1 MSSKLEKFI
10 AHCSVDKPTVGVYI
24 ELLDNLNLFKS
35 QKSINQ
41 LMSFLSGCG
50 IRFINFGSIFSKKNK
65 KEISC
70 FALDESIITDS
81 IFDYKINLTNKNTE
95 ILDLFKNCTDIR
107 LRSEFS
113 KFCSTNEYWLDDYAI
128 FCSIASQVGTY
139 DFSKWPDI
147 LRTHSRKPIEVVKK
161 QLPDEILSHKLL
173 QFFAHKQMATITEC
187 AHRYG
192 MLTCIDCDMLCENL
206 SAEVW
211 SHQDNFF
218 LDNLSKPTVFV
229 GIPPSNTVANG
240 IKFTK
245 VPYRSANLKTTKYEL
260 LDNVFSHSEQ
270 VSDSVFL
277 LNEHSIFQ
285 IWEIASSEMEP
296 KYGRWINAPSDKFF
310 EYVGQHFNDFP
321 YLSDFNEPLF
331 PNNEILAKRH
341 NILQIVID
349 GEPCSHSCEQFN
361 LNREIFGMASKSCN
375 KKVPKDFTNQKIS
388 TKYTDEYL
396 SLVRKK
402 GYRLCLFRFDEI
414 MQISGM
420 QNKNVLSVRSEAAQ
434 RIKTHISNMLCHS
447 N

>member
-1 MSSKLEKFI
+1 MGSKLEKFL

-24 ELLDNLNLFKS
+24 ELLDNLNLFQS

-41 LMSFLSGCG
+41 FMAFLSECG
-50 IRFINFGSIFSKKNK
+50 VRFINFGSIFSKKNK

-70 FALDESIITDS
+70 FALDESIITGS
-81 IFDYKINLTNKNTE
+81 IFDHKINLTNKDTE

-139 DFSKWPDI
+139 DFSKWPEI

-218 LDNLSKPTVFV
+218 LDSLSKPTVFA
-229 GIPPSNTVANG
+229 GLPPSNTVANG

-260 LDNVFSHSEQ
+260 LDNIFSHCEQ
-270 VSDSVFL
+270 ISDSVFL

-285 IWEIASSEMEP
+285 IWEIASSETEP
-296 KYGRWINAPSDKFF
+296 KYGRWINATSDKFF
-310 EYVGQHFNDFP
+310 ECVGQHFNAFP

-361 LNREIFGMASKSCN
+361 LNREISGMASKSCN
-375 KKVPKDFTNQKIS
+375 KKVRKEFLNHDISLKNIGTFLMSTRSKNYKLCTLSLDEILLIGNIKASNIMSISSEVTQKIRNYIL
-388 TKYTDEYL
+388 TA
-396 SLVRKK
+396 
-402 GYRLCLFRFDEI
+402 I
-414 MQISGM
+414 
-420 QNKNVLSVRSEAAQ
+420 
-434 RIKTHISNMLCHS
+434 
-447 N
+447 

>member
-1 MSSKLEKFI
+1 MGSKLEKFL
-10 AHCSVDKPTVGVYI
+10 AHCSVDKPTVGVCI
-24 ELLDNLNLFKS
+24 ELLDNLNLFQS

-41 LMSFLSGCG
+41 FMDFLSGCG

-139 DFSKWPDI
+139 DFSKWPEI

-173 QFFAHKQMATITEC
+173 QFFAHKQIATITEC
-187 AHRYG
+187 AHKYG
-192 MLTCIDCDMLCENL
+192 ILTCIDCDMLCENL

-211 SHQDNFF
+211 SHQNNFF
-218 LDNLSKPTVFV
+218 LDSLSKPTVFA
-229 GIPPSNTVANG
+229 GLPPSNIIADG

-245 VPYRSANLKTTKYEL
+245 VPYRPANLKNTKYEL
-260 LDNVFSHSEQ
+260 LDNIFSHCEQ

-285 IWEIASSEMEP
+285 IWEIASSETEP
-296 KYGRWINAPSDKFF
+296 KYGRWVNAPSDKFF
-310 EYVGQHFNDFP
+310 ECVGQHFNAFP
-321 YLSDFNEPLF
+321 YLADFNEPLF

-341 NILQIVID
+341 NILQIVVD
-349 GEPCSHSCEQFN
+349 EEPSSHQCEQFN
-361 LNREIFGMASKSCN
+361 LNREIFGMSSKSCN
-375 KKVPKDFTNQKIS
+375 KKGGKDFLNHDISLKNIGAFFKSFCSKNYKLCTISLDEILLIGNIKASNIMSISGEVIQKIRNYIL
-388 TKYTDEYL
+388 TA
-396 SLVRKK
+396 
-402 GYRLCLFRFDEI
+402 I
-414 MQISGM
+414 
-420 QNKNVLSVRSEAAQ
+420 
-434 RIKTHISNMLCHS
+434 
-447 N
+447 